1 MLNYRGWS
9 DWVSIVTKT
18 RHDNDMTNR
27 KGPVYAKTEIELLE
41 PIWSGAVCDENRI
54 GEWSD
59 P

>member
-54 GEWSD
+54 FFF
-59 P
+59 